1 MGNKAFALTGRL
13 ADCCLYPGRC
23 PGLGASALSGRAGAN
38 LQNRACG
45 GELTK
50 QGVRGELTKQ
60 GVQGE
65 LAKLDKHLNIYL

>member
-1 MGNKAFALTGRL
+1 MVDFKQTKVDF
-13 ADCCLYPGRC
+13 
-23 PGLGASALSGRAGAN
+23 
-38 LQNRACG
+38 RACG

-65 LAKLDKHLNIYL
+65 LTKQGVRGELAKLDKHLIIYL